1 MKSQM
6 EYWDN
11 KALYAKKHSRDTVC
25 ANCKYC
31 YESSSFPQYDSYKK
45 CKIDEENISQPYK
58 NSCPAFE
65 LK

>member
-1 MKSQM
+1 MKTQM

-11 KALYAKKHSRDTVC
+11 KNLYTKKHSRDPVC

-31 YESSSFPQYDSYKK
+31 YESSSFPQYESYKK
-45 CKIDEENISQPYK
+45 CKIDEANISQPYK

>member
-11 KALYAKKHSRDTVC
+11 KALYAKKHSRDNVC

-31 YESSSFPQYDSYKK
+31 YESSSFPQYESYKK
-45 CKIDEENISQPYK
+45 CKIDGENILQPYK
-58 NSCPAFE
+58 NSCPTFE

>member
-6 EYWDN
+6 ECWDN
-11 KALYAKKHSRDTVC
+11 KALYAKKHSRDNVC
-25 ANCKYC
+25 TNCRYC
-31 YESSSFPQYDSYKK
+31 YESSSFPQYESYKK

-58 NSCPAFE
+58 HSCPAFE

>member
-1 MKSQM
+1 M

-11 KALYAKKHSRDTVC
+11 KTLYAKKHSRDPVC

-31 YESSSFPQYDSYKK
+31 YESSSFPQYESYKK
-45 CKIDEENISQPYK
+45 CKIDEENILQPYK

>member
-11 KALYAKKHSRDTVC
+11 KALYAKKHSKDNVC

-31 YESSSFPQYDSYKK
+31 YEASSFPQYESYKK

-65 LK
+65 FK

>member
-1 MKSQM
+1 MNQM

-11 KALYAKKHSRDTVC
+11 KALYTKKHSRDNVC

-31 YESSSFPQYDSYKK
+31 YESSAFPQYDSCKK
-45 CKIDEENISQPYK
+45 CKIDEENISQPYE

-65 LK
+65 LN

>member
-1 MKSQM
+1 M

-11 KALYAKKHSRDTVC
+11 KALYAEKHSKDNVC

-31 YESSSFPQYDSYKK
+31 YESSLFPQYENYKK

>member
-1 MKSQM
+1 MMTQM

-11 KALYAKKHSRDTVC
+11 RALYAKKHSRDTVC

-31 YESSSFPQYDSYKK
+31 YESSSFPQYESYKK
-45 CKIDEENISQPYK
+45 CKVDEATISQPYR

-65 LK
+65 FK

>member
-1 MKSQM
+1 M

-11 KALYAKKHSRDTVC
+11 KNLYTKKHSRDPVC

-31 YESSSFPQYDSYKK
+31 YESSSFPQYESYKK
-45 CKIDEENISQPYK
+45 CKIDEANISQPYK

>member
-11 KALYAKKHSRDTVC
+11 KALYAKKNSRDPVC

-31 YESSSFPQYDSYKK
+31 YESSSFPQYESYKK
-45 CKIDEENISQPYK
+45 CKIDEENISHPYK

-65 LK
+65 VK

>member
-1 MKSQM
+1 M

-11 KALYAKKHSRDTVC
+11 KNLYTKKHSRDSVC

-45 CKIDEENISQPYK
+45 CKIDEENILQPYK